1 MATILQVRPAAAIP
15 SPAPAQTVVVGDA
28 SLVGRKIG
36 SYTVLD
42 ELGHG
47 GMGRVYLAEHTLIG
61 RKAAIKVLN
70 PDIATDPEVVSR
82 FFTEAR
88 AVNDI
93 RHPNIV
99 EVTDFG
105 TFDALYC
112 IVMEYLE
119 GETLAA
125 RMDRIRCFDEPSV
138 VRIMKQCT
146 SALGAAHEQGLV
158 HRDIKP
164 ENIFLRAHPDYP
176 DFVKLLDFGIAK
188 LLGPESSVGH
198 HTKTGSVMGTPSYMS
213 PEQCL
218 GESALDIRSD
228 VYSLGVVIYQM
239 LTGLLPFTG
248 DTLGR
253 LIVCH
258 VSEPPVPP
266 SVVNA
271 TVSRAMNDLVLR
283 AMQKKPKDRF
293 QSARDMREAL
303 ERVLAPHARVATPI
317 FGIKAHGGVIPAPA
331 ASDAARGPGA
341 ATPAA
346 PSPGAAHTHAATAVS
361 GLVRP
366 QAPPARRTPST
377 SIEGVRAPAAAPAP
391 LSAANPGGEVANRL
405 VTIALDR
412 IAQGQVDLPDLPGA
426 TIRCIELASNGR
438 LGFSDAANIIAE
450 VPSIRSRVMR
460 LANSA
465 AFPSLMPATT
475 LDLSVAR
482 LGTQG
487 LFSALI
493 EFAAHDALEG
503 GHPRVKEIMR
513 RVWPHALGTAVMAAD
528 LCHAQGR
535 GNEAPNGYLA
545 GLLAQIGKPVVGHL
559 LLEIEK
565 QMQRAGNR
573 APIPNAVFAATIDA
587 AGALAGGAVARH
599 WDLPGAV
606 VTAVEGSNGWN
617 ARDPLAL
624 SNLVRFADT
633 LTSRLGLTVGT
644 YSGPEIDRAFGEGRA
659 LLRVDEMTLKRVGHG
674 FKERMVVLAG
684 IRG

>member
-1 MATILQVRPAAAIP
+1 MATILQVRPP
-15 SPAPAQTVVVGDA
+15 SEVASPTPMQTHIVVGE
-28 SLVGRKIG
+28 SLVGKRIG
-36 SYTVLD
+36 SYTVLS
-42 ELGHG
+42 ELGRG
-47 GMGRVYLAEHTLIG
+47 GMGCVYLAEHSLIG

-70 PDIATDPEVVSR
+70 PDIASDPEVVSR

-105 TFDALYC
+105 QFGALHC
-112 IVMEYLE
+112 IVMEFLE

-125 RMDRIRCFDEPSV
+125 RQTRVRTFDEGTV

-188 LLGPESSVGH
+188 LLGNDTTVGH

-218 GESALDIRSD
+218 GEAALDIRSD

-239 LTGLLPFTG
+239 LTGLLPFVG

-266 SVVNA
+266 SVVNSS
-271 TVSRAMNDLVLR
+271 VSRPMNDLVLR
-283 AMQKKPKDRF
+283 AMQKNPKDRY

-303 ERVLAPHARVATPI
+303 ERVLAPPARVQTPI
-317 FGIKAHGGVIPAPA
+317 FGVKTHGLPTTPGNGSHSGGAIGTAMATAISGPARAAALGARANSPRSGVVARPATPASGSSPYASGAPA
-331 ASDAARGPGA
+331 AS
-341 ATPAA
+341 
-346 PSPGAAHTHAATAVS
+346 
-361 GLVRP
+361 
-366 QAPPARRTPST
+366 
-377 SIEGVRAPAAAPAP
+377 PAP
-391 LSAANPGGEVANRL
+391 GSVQEIANRL
-405 VTIALDR
+405 TSIVLDR
-412 IAQGQVDLPDLPGA
+412 VAGGQIELPALPA
-426 TIRCIELASNGR
+426 LTIRCIDLASNGR
-438 LGFSDAANIIAE
+438 LGFTDAANLINE
-450 VPSIRSRVMR
+450 VPAIRSRVMR

-475 LDLSVAR
+475 LELAVAR

-487 LFSALI
+487 LYSALI
-493 EFAAHDALEG
+493 EFAAREALEG
-503 GHPRVKEIMR
+503 KAPRIKEMMR
-513 RVWPHALGTAVMAAD
+513 RIWPHALGTAVMVAE
-528 LCHAQGR
+528 LCTTLGMAGKA
-535 GNEAPNGYLA
+535 GNGYLA
-545 GLLAQIGKPVVGHL
+545 GLLALVGRPVVGTL
-559 LLEIEK
+559 LLDIES

-573 APIPNAVFAATIDA
+573 MPIGDA
-587 AGALAGGAVARH
+587 AFFGTVEAAGPKAGGAVARA

-606 VTAVEGSNGWN
+606 IEAIEGAREWN
-617 ARDPLAL
+617 LREPFAL
-624 SNLVRFADT
+624 SNVVRFASAA
-633 LTSRLGLTVGT
+633 TSRLGLTVAPYNGA
-644 YSGPEIDRAFGEGRA
+644 EIDRAYGEGRA
-659 LLRVDEMTLKRVGHG
+659 LIRVDDVALKRIGHG
-674 FKERMVVLAG
+674 FKERIVVLAG